1 MIRPDLEQL
10 PPYIP
15 GARNDTALKLSSNEV
30 SQPPLPAAA
39 QAMAEAAAGANRYP
53 DMFAVDIRERLAE
66 HLGVTFEQVTVGTG
80 SSALCQQLVQ
90 VTCLAN
96 QPSEVIFPWRSFEAY
111 PIFARVVGATPVPVP
126 LTAEHRVDLEGLLA
140 AITPDTKLIFVCNPN
155 NPTGSTTTAEEFDA
169 FMAQVPADVVVGLDE
184 AYIEYFHGDSTPL
197 ATEAISRYDNL
208 IGLRTF
214 SKAYGLAGVRIG
226 YAFGNPDIISAM
238 QKVSIPF
245 GVSSVAQVGAIASL
259 EAQDELQLRVKETVV
274 ERDRVE
280 QALAEFGVPHSEAN
294 HVWLPAA
301 NIAAAGFGTPQ
312 ELAAK
317 LAEHDVLVRAFDEG
331 IRITVTVA
339 EETDKLL
346 EAWDKAVGGATA

>member
-126 LTAEHRVDLEGLLA
+126 LTAEHGVDLEGLLA